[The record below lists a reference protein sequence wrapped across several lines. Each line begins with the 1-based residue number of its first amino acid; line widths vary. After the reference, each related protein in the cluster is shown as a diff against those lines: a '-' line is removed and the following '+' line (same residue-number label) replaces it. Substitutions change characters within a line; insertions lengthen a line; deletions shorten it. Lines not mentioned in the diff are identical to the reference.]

1 MLVSSRGI
9 QGFALC
15 IILCTCSHH
24 KVDGFSI
31 NGGRQ
36 VIKQCSSDKQRR
48 IDIPSLSAVS
58 ADVSSSSQTSAVVDF
73 YANLDSLYD
82 QSSGIKCPF
91 FRRRAADLIDNA
103 AMIGQ
108 FLLIRHKSLPGIS
121 DLFLDNHLPEDMELS
136 APGCKPLGR
145 HIKVHPDGTADKTRH
160 LSITDITQRIHND
173 WIGGVAGI
181 DKGYYITGK
190 LDSTI
195 YRDDCLFD
203 GPDPD
208 MPVRGLRKY
217 LSAASHLFDPRE
229 SNAQLLSIMHHENS
243 GDKGYGM
250 IEVTWRLG
258 GVIMLPWHPKV
269 ESWTGRTKYHLD
281 DEGLIYLHEEEWDIS
296 VWQAFICTLYPNA
309 KRWGIWEEERGAVVS
324 N

>member
-1 MLVSSRGI
+1 MLVSSRVMK
-9 QGFALC
+9 GFALC
-15 IILCTCSHH
+15 IILLCTYDK
-24 KVDGFSI
+24 KVDGFS
-31 NGGRQ
+31 NYGGRQ
-36 VIKQCSSDKQRR
+36 VINKQSNKQRR
-48 IDIPSLSAVS
+48 IDIPTLSAVS
-58 ADVSSSSQTSAVVDF
+58 ADLSSSSSASAVVDF
-73 YANLDSLYD
+73 YANLDNLYD
-82 QSSGIKCPF
+82 QSNGIKCPF

-103 AMIGQ
+103 AMIAQ

-121 DLFLDNHLPEDMELS
+121 DLFLDNPPEEMELS

-145 HIKVHPDGTADKTRH
+145 HIKVHPDGTADKTRN

-173 WIGGVAGI
+173 WIGGVAGV

-229 SNAQLLSIMHHENS
+229 SDAQLLSIIHNEND
-243 GDKGYGM
+243 GDKGYEM

-269 ESWTGRTKYHLD
+269 EAWTGRTKYHLD
-281 DEGLIYLHEEEWDIS
+281 EEGLIYLHEEEWDIS
-296 VWQAFICTLYPNA
+296 VWKAFICTLYPNA
-309 KRWGIWEEERGAVVS
+309 KRWGIWEKERLAS